1 MYKLEEIKVGMV
13 ESYSQTMSE
22 ADVKNFANISGDRN
36 PMHMDDLY
44 AEKSRFGKRIVHGMF
59 STSFFSALF
68 GTRLPGPGCI
78 YVSQNIKFRK
88 PVYIGD
94 TVTAYVEVKHIDPAR
109 RRVYFDT
116 YCKVRSLKVITG
128 TAEIYIPE

>member
-13 ESYSQTMSE
+13 ESYSQTISE

-36 PMHMDDLY
+36 PVHMDDVY
-44 AEKSRFGKRIVHGMF
+44 AEKSRFGKRIAHGMF

-68 GTRLPGPGCI
+68 GMRLPGPGCV
-78 YVSQNIKFRK
+78 YVSQSIKFRK

-94 TVTAYVEVKHIDPAR
+94 TVTAYIEVIEVDLLR
-109 RRVYFDT
+109 RRVHFNT
-116 YCKVRSLKVITG
+116 YCKVGVSKVITG
-128 TAEIYIPE
+128 MAEIYIPE

>member
-13 ESYSQTMSE
+13 ESYSQTISV

-36 PMHMDDLY
+36 PVHMDDVY
-44 AEKSRFGKRIVHGMF
+44 AEKSRFGKRIAHGMF

-68 GTRLPGPGCI
+68 GMRLPGPGCV
-78 YVSQNIKFRK
+78 YVSQSIKFRK

-94 TVTAYVEVKHIDPAR
+94 TVTAYIEVIEVDLPR
-109 RRVYFDT
+109 RRVHFNT
-116 YCKVRSLKVITG
+116 YCKVGVSKVITG
-128 TAEIYIPE
+128 MAEIYIPE